1 MFLRYN
7 VYINI
12 HQNVKQ
18 IAMPTQVSTSAVWR
32 HILPTK
38 DRCDGFCGKFH
49 VDNLGTENNS
59 ALKSAEMEKRNKIA
73 QTQVLDLKIA
83 QKTRNLRH
91 IIIHAKT
98 A

>member
-1 MFLRYN
+1 MRREDRDGRK
-7 VYINI
+7 VT
-12 HQNVKQ
+12 
-18 IAMPTQVSTSAVWR
+18 P
-32 HILPTK
+32 K
-38 DRCDGFCGKFH
+38 DRSAQLYQVEQCDWRWTLDV
-49 VDNLGTENNS
+49 VDE
-59 ALKSAEMEKRNKIA
+59 ADDEADDDDVDAEMEKRNKIA